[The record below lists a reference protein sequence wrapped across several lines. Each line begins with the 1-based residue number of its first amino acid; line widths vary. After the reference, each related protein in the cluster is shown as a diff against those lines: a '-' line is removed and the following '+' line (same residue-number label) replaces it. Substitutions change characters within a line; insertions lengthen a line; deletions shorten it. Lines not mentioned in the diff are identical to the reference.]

1 MTLSSEKK
9 FGLLFFIVF
18 LVISL
23 WPLLINSE
31 IRAWSLI
38 ISLFFLFSTIFS
50 LKLLIPMN
58 KLWIKFGKLLG
69 KFIAPVVLS
78 IIYFF
83 ILTPIGL
90 FMRIIRKD
98 LLNLKFTKQDSYW
111 IKKQKTLSKIDKQF

>member
-58 KLWIKFGKLLG
+58 KLWIKFGELLG

>member
-1 MTLSSEKK
+1 MK
-9 FGLLFFIVF
+9 FIKYLF

-31 IRAWSLI
+31 IIAWSLI

-58 KLWIKFGKLLG
+58 KLWIKFGELLG